1 MKSKKLIAG
10 SKKNRLILDL
20 GIHPFADTFIEK
32 KKIKKKRTHLPTKS
46 FYVQTVWNYSSWKY
60 YQT

>member
-32 KKIKKKRTHLPTKS
+32 KKLKRKEPTYPLKVLCANS
-46 FYVQTVWNYSSWKY
+46 LELFKLEI
-60 YQT
+60 